1 MFRFDFSSNK
11 NIIKKKLIIFLFELK
26 SKRNMTSRGFFFSAQ
41 KPRDVMFRFDF
52 SSIIVLQL
60 MLGFQKFV
68 NT

>member
-26 SKRNMTSRGFFFSAQ
+26 SKRNMTSRGFFFLR